1 MATTNIVIEKI
12 IEIGPVIIIPSI
24 LFLLGLIATRNFL
37 KNLLHCFYVF
47 IGMFGIAIMLILLVN
62 FFTPLV
68 ETIVATSAKEF
79 TVVDIGWIASRQ
91 VVLNSPINLYIIIAL
106 VAVNLLML
114 LLRLTRT
121 INIDIWN
128 WWILLMAGSMIF
140 AITEIQW
147 LGILIAIIIYTVTL
161 VIGDIYAPSLERYYG
176 ISGVSNPQTQYVTWA
191 PVTHLINFVLNKIP
205 GIRRLHV
212 FYTEIQY
219 KLGFFS
225 EPLVL
230 GFLLGFII
238 GIITRFKTLS
248 IIPQQSLIFALGK
261 GLELSIIMILLPR
274 FVNILYRGLSPAVND
289 IIGFINRRI
298 TKRELYLG
306 MDAIVFAGHPSV
318 VMLSIIVIPLSV
330 YIATVLP
337 GNNIIPAA
345 DLIIIPFILIWA
357 VAPSRGDIFRSFI
370 SAMVIVPL
378 TLWIAGDMGSL
389 FTNFFGRYNIEV
401 IEGVKNIS
409 SYGGGSNWLFWIILQ
424 IIKPI
429 LNLFA

>member
-37 KNLLHCFYVF
+37 KNLLYCVYVF
-47 IGMFGIAIMLILLVN
+47 IGMFGIAIMLTLLVN

-68 ETIVATSAKEF
+68 ETIVAASAKEF
-79 TVVDIGWIASRQ
+79 TIVDIGWIASGQ
-91 VVLNSPINLYIIIAL
+91 VILNSPINLYIIIAL
-106 VAVNLLML
+106 LAVNLLML
-114 LLRLTRT
+114 LLRMTRT
-121 INIDIWN
+121 INIDIWS
-128 WWILLMAGSMIF
+128 WWILLMAGSMIL
-140 AITEIQW
+140 AVTEIQW

-205 GIRRLHV
+205 GIRRVHI
-212 FYTEIQY
+212 FYAEIQY
-219 KLGFFS
+219 KLGFFA
-225 EPLVL
+225 EPLIL

-238 GIITRFKTLS
+238 GIITRFQTLL
-248 IIPQQSLIFALGK
+248 IVPQQSLLFALGK

-274 FVNILYRGLSPAVND
+274 FVNILYKGLSPAVNN
-289 IIGFINRRI
+289 ILSFINRRI

-318 VMLSIIVIPLSV
+318 VILSIIVIPLSV

-389 FTNFFGRYNIEV
+389 FTNFFDRYNIEV
-401 IEGVKNIS
+401 VEGVKNIS
-409 SYGGGSNWLFWIILQ
+409 SYGGGSNWLLWIILQ

-429 LNLFA
+429 LNLFT